1 MHLRAVH
8 AQVSKQGQCGNK
20 FCPAGTRMDGSGSTP
35 VALSPAASTEALLA
49 RVIDLTERVLHLE
62 TLRWGQQRHLDSLQ
76 SNYNRL
82 NNRLCAQER
91 ESLRIDRLER
101 ELRQVRR
108 ANRLLL
114 EALQEA
120 SLNYQLLSHRVGN
133 LELAGL

>member
-1 MHLRAVH
+1 VP
-8 AQVSKQGQCGNK
+8 C
-20 FCPAGTRMDGSGSTP
+20 AGTRMEGGGSTP
-35 VALSPAASTEALLA
+35 AAESPATLAELLQV
-49 RVIDLTERVLHLE
+49 RVLDLTERVLHLE

-76 SNYNRL
+76 NNYNLL
-82 NNRLCAQER
+82 NNRLRAQER

-101 ELRQVRR
+101 EIRQLRR